1 MPHSILNKI
10 VSDPSQLQDFADSLE
25 KASFYMMVSFKDI
38 CGHESIGNIL
48 SCYEDLQLL
57 RDGLLEEYYKKEKV

>member
-10 VSDPSQLQDFADSLE
+10 VSDPNELRDFANALE
-25 KASFYMMVSFKDI
+25 KASFYMMISFKDI
-38 CGHESIGNIL
+38 CTHESIGNIL

-57 RDGLLEEYYKKEKV
+57 RDGLLQEYHKKSEV